1 MLCSH
6 QVIAQT
12 IIFYNLANNK
22 KCLVNF
28 ILSLNRCQNK
38 CEMERRKL
46 LCRGNCLPS
55 KMRKPF
61 LCVDI
66 IKIF

>member
-6 QVIAQT
+6 EVIAQT
-12 IIFYNLANNK
+12 IIFYNSANNK
-22 KCLVNF
+22 KCFRYRSTGVKINVKWSAESCCVGEIACRL
-28 ILSLNRCQNK
+28 K
-38 CEMERRKL
+38 CESL
-46 LCRGNCLPS
+46 
-55 KMRKPF
+55 F